1 MEPVGDVSHMMSVS
15 TERHTQKKREILYGY
30 FRLDWRRELKIYG
43 LVKESKKGCK
53 YLMNT
58 ILSLL

>member
-1 MEPVGDVSHMMSVS
+1 MMSVS
-15 TERHTQKKREILYGY
+15 TERHTQKKREILYGC

>member
-15 TERHTQKKREILYGY
+15 AERDTQKKREILYGC
-30 FRLDWRRELKIYG
+30 FRLDWRRELKIHG
-43 LVKESKKGCK
+43 LVKGSKKGCK

-58 ILSLL
+58 LLSLL